1 MSTLHPRRFHAVVA
15 PLLIGMMLVAGCAK
29 KPVATP
35 APAPV
40 PPQAETPAPPPAP
53 APAPP
58 QETAPESSVRSED
71 FQPAFFDY
79 DSYALRDDAKATLD
93 KNAKLLRDNAKA
105 AITIEGHCD
114 ERGTVEY
121 NQALGERRAQ
131 AARDYLVAAGI
142 DASRINLI
150 SYGKERP
157 FATGQDEASWQQN
170 RRAHFVVRSS
180 S

>member
-1 MSTLHPRRFHAVVA
+1 MSPFLPKNIRAVASVLLVGA
-15 PLLIGMMLVAGCAK
+15 SLIGGCAK
-29 KPVATP
+29 KPVVTTT
-35 APAPV
+35 PAPV
-40 PPQAETPAPPPAP
+40 PPQVETPAPPPAP
-53 APAPP
+53 PVQHTEPTP
-58 QETAPESSVRSED
+58 VPSTIRSED
-71 FQPAFFDY
+71 FQPALFDY
-79 DSYALRDDAKATLD
+79 DSYALRDDARAALD
-93 KNAKLLRDNAKA
+93 RNAKVLRDNAA
-105 AITIEGHCD
+105 IAITIEGHCD

-142 DASRINLI
+142 NASRINLI

-157 FATGQDEASWQQN
+157 FATGQDEVSWQQN